1 MFCAYCICIAH
12 ILHKPNVQ
20 YSTYCTYCMRTMYI
34 QYSARRTYSTVHT
47 IQYRDWIPIP
57 RTHATQG
64 GTKWPKVQQKTALQ
78 IKTRILAA
86 TSDRFIL
93 IVQEHGHGPAPWPM
107 GHGSWHWHSKHTMF
121 YRIGWL
127 GPSENDCL
135 LCLLLVLGV
144 RPSKRRPIKSTV
156 TLDQSPD
163 KLKSTRK
170 TKDRPPPLGHPPRRS
185 GRSPLG

>member
-1 MFCAYCICIAH
+1 
-12 ILHKPNVQ
+12 
-20 YSTYCTYCMRTMYI
+20 MRTMYI

-107 GHGSWHWHSKHTMF
+107 GHGPWLMAYAPWFMAYDLWPMTHGPQAVAHSPWPGSGTTIKHMRITVDNPPSTTNLSVWEIDQSTHPNDSLGLQAATSRPPGCSPRPCRELPFWTPPKHVF
-121 YRIGWL
+121 YR
-127 GPSENDCL
+127 
-135 LCLLLVLGV
+135 V
-144 RPSKRRPIKSTV
+144 
-156 TLDQSPD
+156 
-163 KLKSTRK
+163 
-170 TKDRPPPLGHPPRRS
+170 
-185 GRSPLG
+185 